1 MPTSQR
7 PRTVLSTRPHV
18 DPRVERVLQFYEGL
32 QPSDLATLDRV
43 YDEQASFKDPFNE
56 VQGIPAI
63 RHIFAHMFE
72 ALQSPRFVMLDVMA
86 EGNQCMLTWDFH
98 FGRGGKLWRIH
109 GASHLRFGADGRV
122 SLHRD
127 YWDAAEELYEKLP
140 VVGALMRWL
149 KRQAGS

>member
-1 MPTSQR
+1 MPATHPHR
-7 PRTVLSTRPHV
+7 IVLSTRPHS
-18 DPRVERVLQFYEGL
+18 DPRVERVLQFYERL
-32 QPSDLATLDRV
+32 QASDLATLDRV
-43 YDEQASFKDPFNE
+43 YEEQARFKDPFNA

-63 RHIFAHMFE
+63 RKIFAHMFD
-72 ALQSPRFVMLDVMA
+72 ALQAPRFVMLDVMA
-86 EGNQCMLTWDFH
+86 EGEQCMLTWDFH
-98 FGRGGKLWRIH
+98 FGRGGKLWCIH
-109 GASHLRFGADGRV
+109 GASHLRFGADGRI

>member
-1 MPTSQR
+1 M
-7 PRTVLSTRPHV
+7 VLSTRPHA
-18 DPRVERVLQFYEGL
+18 DQRVERVLQFYEKL
-32 QPSDLATLDRV
+32 QASDLATLDRV

-63 RHIFAHMFE
+63 RHIFGHMFE
-72 ALQSPRFVMLDVMA
+72 ALQAPRFVMLDVMA
-86 EGNQCMLTWDFH
+86 EGDQCMLTWDFH